1 MSTNDGRDQ
10 AMAEEE
16 PPFKIGCIKFE
27 AEDDSTEERIINV
40 LKEISEENKELRDQ
54 VEVLSKKLDV
64 MADKLAEATA
74 LMKNHVPNETDDIK
88 FPLKSV
94 MELESLDSII
104 TTTEL
109 SDMYIRKIWSLIAN
123 GPLSKSIKN
132 VMDEGLIFVFNLDG
146 TAGKMALKGYN
157 RFYSVLEMATRMK
170 SPGDCP
176 KKALRKAI
184 QNVKNNSIKKN
195 SRARKLENLD
205 SIIATTELSELMSLI
220 STPFLNHEK

>member
-1 MSTNDGRDQ
+1 MHNIVDACEEERRDQ
-10 AMAEEE
+10 AMADEE

-27 AEDDSTEERIINV
+27 AEDEFQQAVPLISHSAEERIINV

-54 VEVLSKKLDV
+54 VEVVSKKLDV

-74 LMKNHVPNETDDIK
+74 LMKTQVPNETDDIK

-94 MELESLDSII
+94 MELENLDSII

-195 SRARKLENLD
+195 SRARKVHIL
-205 SIIATTELSELMSLI
+205 
-220 STPFLNHEK
+220 K